1 MSMIPD
7 MMATTAALDPQ
18 LRDRVIRLATKAL
31 DQAEFIMM
39 HGDPKSKAAITR
51 EFLGVFKKHL
61 ETQGQ
66 NEEIETLKEGLRAL
80 TAAVMNR
87 QQVDGKVVDIK
98 MEGDEGVPADTAPG
112 VSTPPSPPIPIRSIG
127 SSRPE
132 QKSRES

>member
-18 LRDRVIRLATKAL
+18 LRSRVIALATKAL

-66 NEEIETLKEGLRAL
+66 NEEIEALKSGLRDL

-87 QQVDGKVVDIK
+87 VKVDGVVINIP
-98 MEGDEGVPADTAPG
+98 EGDEGLPVDEAPG
-112 VSTPPSPPIPIRSIG
+112 AIG
-127 SSRPE
+127 A
-132 QKSRES
+132 